1 MSAQQ
6 LAASVAPR
14 HHVLARWNAALQKHG
29 SAHLHSTKHRS
40 KVAKLG
46 FNDRKCPLMEIRYTE
61 PGDIADLKSVLDH
74 TELFPSEM
82 LEDMLS
88 GFLNGDNEELW
99 LTCES
104 GGKAI
109 GFCYAVPEQMA
120 EGTWNMLAL
129 AVAPDV
135 QGKGAGR
142 GLVAQME
149 AELEEQAARVM
160 IVDTSGTD
168 AFTKTRMFYTNAGYT
183 EEARIRDFWG
193 KGDDKVT
200 FWKALD

>member
-1 MSAQQ
+1 M
-6 LAASVAPR
+6 
-14 HHVLARWNAALQKHG
+14 
-29 SAHLHSTKHRS
+29 
-40 KVAKLG
+40 
-46 FNDRKCPLMEIRYTE
+46 DIRYTE
-61 PGDIADLKSVLDH
+61 PSDIADLKSVLDQ
-74 TELFPSEM
+74 TKLFPSEM
-82 LEDMLS
+82 LEDMLG

-104 GGKAI
+104 GGRAI

-120 EGTWNMLAL
+120 DGTWNMLAL
-129 AVAPDV
+129 AVAPNA
-135 QGKGAGR
+135 QSQSAGR

-149 AELEEQAARVM
+149 AELQEQFARVM

-168 AFTKTRMFYTNAGYT
+168 AYLRARGFYAKAGYT

-200 FWKALD
+200 FWKALA